1 MGERRRGRP
10 TKLTP
15 ETQKLICDAVAAGVP
30 VQVAARLAG
39 ISQSTYYA
47 WVSRHKDF
55 AEAVKKAYAV
65 AESRL
70 VGYIYRAAAK
80 TWTAAAWLLERH
92 PQMRQRWMRTSE
104 SGSQTSSTNSIVQVV
119 APDVAGEVRAQ
130 GDQQFASS

>member
-55 AEAVKKAYAV
+55 AEAVKKAYAL
-65 AESRL
+65 AETRL

-104 SGSQTSSTNSIVQVV
+104 SGSQTNSTNSIVQVV
-119 APDVAGEVRAQ
+119 APDAAGEAQ
-130 GDQQFASS
+130 TQSDQQSASS

>member
-39 ISQSTYYA
+39 VSQSTYYA
-47 WVSRHKDF
+47 WVSRHRDF
-55 AEAVKKAYAV
+55 ADAVKKAYAV

-92 PQMRQRWMRTSE
+92 PQMRQRWMRRLD
-104 SGSQTSSTNSIVQVV
+104 SGSQTNSTNSIVQVV
-119 APDVAGEVRAQ
+119 APDAAGEAQ
-130 GDQQFASS
+130 TQSDQQSVSS